1 MWRLIALIFAALT
14 LVAPATAIGAG
25 GNVRLSPPKPI
36 AAGIPSPQVAPS
48 EALGGC
54 GRGRYRDSETRQ
66 CRGPADVR

>member
-1 MWRLIALIFAALT
+1 MWRLIALIFAALI

-36 AAGIPSPQVAPS
+36 AAGIPSPPS